1 MAETLT
7 FEQEVETTSVD
18 NLSEEEQ
25 DSLRVGESMQ
35 EAQDDLLAGK
45 YKSAQELE
53 NAYIELQK
61 KLGDNK
67 PEATEEPVEQ
77 EESSNPLTTKG
88 AKETIEETIEE
99 KPDDTANILEDLWE
113 QSQGKNISEDMISKI
128 NEMNPQDLAKM
139 HLEYRASQGNQ
150 D

>member
-53 NAYIELQK
+53 SAYIELQK

-88 AKETIEETIEE
+88 AKEAKEETKEE

-113 QSQGKNISEDMISKI
+113 QSQSKNISEDMISKI
-128 NEMNPQDLAKM
+128 NEMNPQDLANM
-139 HLEYRASQGNQ
+139 HLE
-150 D
+150 

>member
-53 NAYIELQK
+53 NAYIELQ
-61 KLGDNK
+61 
-67 PEATEEPVEQ
+67 
-77 EESSNPLTTKG
+77 
-88 AKETIEETIEE
+88 
-99 KPDDTANILEDLWE
+99 
-113 QSQGKNISEDMISKI
+113 
-128 NEMNPQDLAKM
+128 
-139 HLEYRASQGNQ
+139 
-150 D
+150 